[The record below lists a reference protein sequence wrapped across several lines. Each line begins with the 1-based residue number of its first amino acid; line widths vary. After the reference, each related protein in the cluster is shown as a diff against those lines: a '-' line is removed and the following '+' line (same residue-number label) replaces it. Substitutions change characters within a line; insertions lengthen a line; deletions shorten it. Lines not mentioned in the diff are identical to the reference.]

1 MADALPEGEHP
12 LVAEASPEE
21 RAWLAEHVGPGGDGS
36 AGGTG
41 GAEARTRPTAERLAV
56 TDRAVLLLARRGEV
70 LTTAGVATTLELS
83 EHKARSALQRLRDRG
98 LLTQEG
104 HLRGTTFVLTDGLAP
119 LAGPRLAH
127 QQLRKV
133 VLTMAVRGG
142 VTNEQVRERTGLGRL
157 DALRLLGE
165 LVEEGRL
172 VRRGS
177 RRGTYYSLG

>member
-1 MADALPEGEHP
+1 MAGALSDGEHP
-12 LVAEASPEE
+12 LVTEASPDE
-21 RAWLAEHVGPGGDGS
+21 RAWLAEHVGPRGDRDAASTGAAETGARS
-36 AGGTG
+36 TAGELG
-41 GAEARTRPTAERLAV
+41 V
-56 TDRAVLLLARRGEV
+56 IDRAVLLLARRGEV
-70 LTTAGVATTLELS
+70 LTTAGVATSLDLS
-83 EHKARSALQRLRDRG
+83 EYKARSALQRLRDRG
-98 LLTQEG
+98 LLTQQG

-133 VLTMAVRGG
+133 VLTMAVKGG

-172 VRRGS
+172 VRRGA